1 MSGDYQIEML
11 WDCEAGHRGN
21 LGRFKECPICGRP
34 KREEDEFY
42 MPGDTSRQAEV
53 TDSELL
59 RHALAGADW
68 HCRYCDSSQ
77 RKLDGSCAQCGSDQS
92 ETTKEIPEKESLD
105 NGISELIESFKQ
117 PTKAIRPPA
126 IPAERLAPRL
136 SVPPSVRPNRTVV
149 VEYDDEIPRTPFFQ
163 KWMLAIPGVAIL
175 LGLLIWAIWPR
186 EYDAVVTDVYFQHAV
201 HVEKYQ
207 VIQDQ
212 GWDYPGRAFDVKNEG
227 QRIHHHDKVEDG
239 WEKEYYND
247 RVPDGQDCH
256 TTPVRVTKGTCRS
269 NKNGFATC
277 SSDTRSGG
285 DRVCTTKYK
294 TVQKW
299 RKKTKYK
306 DVPRYREWYSWKAWE
321 WRHNRDV
328 FETGHSLDVIWP
340 SEEKINLCGT
350 CTEGEQERITKD
362 DRYSVKFT
370 DTKDKDDSWNYT
382 PSGLT
387 EFKTFPVGTKRRI
400 KVTAGMVELLPT
412 NGK

>member
-11 WDCEAGHRGN
+11 WDCQAGHLANR
-21 LGRFKECPICGRP
+21 GRFKECEVCKRP

-42 MPGDTSRQAEV
+42 MPGDTSRRAEV
-53 TDSELL
+53 IESELL
-59 RHALAGADW
+59 SHALAGPDW

-92 ETTKEIPEKESLD
+92 ETTKEKTPVSI
-105 NGISELIESFKQ
+105 
-117 PTKAIRPPA
+117 TKVMRPPPP
-126 IPAERLAPRL
+126 PAERLAPRH
-136 SVPPSVRPNRTVV
+136 SAPPSVRPKTKTV
-149 VEYDDEIPRTPFFQ
+149 VEYDEDIPRTPFLK

-186 EYDAVVTDVYFQHAV
+186 EYDAVVTDVYFQHIV

-207 VIQDQ
+207 VIHDE

-239 WEKEYYND
+239 WEKEYYTD
-247 RVPDGQDCH
+247 KVPDGQKCY
-256 TTPVRVTKGTCRS
+256 TTPVQVTKGSCRS

-277 SSDTRSGG
+277 SSDKRSGG
-285 DRVCTTKYK
+285 NKVCTTKYK
-294 TVQKW
+294 DVQKW

-328 FETGHSLDVIWP
+328 SETGHSLDVVWP
-340 SEEKINLCGT
+340 SAEKINLCGT
-350 CTEGEQERITKD
+350 CTEGEQERVTKD

-382 PSGLT
+382 PNGLA
-387 EFKTFPVGTKRRI
+387 EFKTFPMGSKRRI
-400 KVTAGMVELLPT
+400 KVTAGMVEILPA
-412 NGK
+412 NGR